1 MSLTSILS
9 FPDRGPYGKSSWR
22 GNTSGRVV
30 KALLEFFKPSLFV
43 DPAEGGCTSRDV
55 AKELDVEYV
64 GLDLHSG
71 FNLLKDKLI
80 ERLPR
85 EADYVFFHPP
95 YHNVVAYSGQVWGNA
110 PHSDDLSR
118 CASPEDF
125 LEKLSL
131 ALYNIYEA
139 TCRGGHYSIQI
150 GDLRK
155 NGTYWNI
162 QSDIVQIAP
171 GKLEGIVIKTQHNC
185 VSDKTI
191 YSGNFIPIMHEYIL
205 NFKKDGLV
213 VSFLDCAI
221 NSSKNLVSL
230 SNATWKAVVAWSLKK
245 LGGKASLED
254 LYGVIAENAQPKTEL
269 NPHWRDKVRQTVQK
283 MAVNV
288 ERGVWELKAE

>member
-43 DPAEGGCTSRDV
+43 DPAEGGGTSRDV
-55 AKELDVEYV
+55 AKEMGIEYV
-64 GLDLHSG
+64 GLDLHTG
-71 FNLLKDKLI
+71 FNLLKDSLLEKL
-80 ERLPR
+80 PK
-85 EADYVFFHPP
+85 EADYMFFHPP
-95 YHNVVAYSGQVWGNA
+95 YGDVIQYSGNVWGA
-110 PHSDDLSR
+110 EPHPDDLSR
-118 CASPEDF
+118 CKSPEDF
-125 LEKLSL
+125 LEKLEL
-131 ALYNIYEA
+131 ALFNIYEA
-139 TCRGGHYSIQI
+139 VRKGGHYTVQI

-155 NGTYWNI
+155 KGSYWNI
-162 QSDIVQIAP
+162 QSDIVHMAP
-171 GKLEGIVIKTQHNC
+171 GILEGIVIKAQHNC
-185 VSDKTI
+185 VSDKVS

-205 NFKKDGLV
+205 NFRKDGVV

-221 NSSKNLVSL
+221 NSSMKLVSL
-230 SNATWKAVVAWSLKK
+230 SNATWKAVVEWSLKK

-288 ERGVWELKAE
+288 ERGVWELKVA